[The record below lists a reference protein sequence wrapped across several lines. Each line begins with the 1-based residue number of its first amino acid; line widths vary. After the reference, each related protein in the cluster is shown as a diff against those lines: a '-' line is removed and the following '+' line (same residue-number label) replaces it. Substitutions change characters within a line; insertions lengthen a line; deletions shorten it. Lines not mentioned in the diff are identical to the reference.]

1 MNKNVHHPPDYSS
14 VPQDNLILEHY
25 GINEL
30 NFESI
35 KRYREKFSASKPDH
49 PWNGLEMKDFL
60 YKIGAWG
67 KVRNTNKEGLTLA
80 GLLMFSEER
89 IITEV
94 LPQYFIEY
102 RENLGETT
110 DEAWSKRFTSQD
122 GTWSGN
128 VFDFYFKTST
138 DLVGSFDSLY
148 KRSNSTQ
155 SDETAIKACLQE
167 SLINA
172 LVHSDYYGEGGVVI
186 EKEST
191 LFRFSNPG
199 LLRISVEQA
208 LEGNISNLRN
218 PNLFK
223 MFILIGLCKRT
234 GSGLKS
240 IETAW
245 KYYGDDAFD
254 LTQDPESERTILTLH
269 VNLNVTE
276 EQEQEHFEEI
286 TESDLFLF
294 PEEEHHEPLMAN
306 FDVLENSVN
315 KETSSYNNEGNT
327 IDSEINSVN
336 KESDSYNKSVDSI
349 NSEINSCNNGVN
361 SLNSETNSCNNEVD
375 SYNKEALPF
384 DRLDSILNS
393 YNSEMLATNDE
404 KIEMA
409 GNALITETEEEEIN
423 VSSPKEVEEKLW
435 EISEL
440 ARRKKR
446 LSPSVMEE
454 IIMKLCTQRPLMI
467 RELADLLGRTPDGLR
482 NNYLAK
488 LLDKGKVRLKY
499 PNQINHPKQAYIAV
513 EKQN

>member
-1 MNKNVHHPPDYSS
+1 MNINIHQPPEYSS

-35 KRYREKFSASKPDH
+35 KRYREKFSANKPDH
-49 PWNGLEMKDFL
+49 PWNGLEIKEFL

-89 IITEV
+89 VITEV

-102 RENLGETT
+102 RETLDSTT

-128 VFDFYFKTST
+128 VFDFYVKTST
-138 DLVGSFDSLY
+138 DLVENFDSLY
-148 KRSNSTQ
+148 KRQNSTHT
-155 SDETAIKACLQE
+155 DETAIVSCLHE

-172 LVHSDYYGEGGVVI
+172 LVHADYYGEGGIVM
-186 EKEST
+186 EKERA

-234 GSGLKS
+234 GSGLKG

-245 KYYGDDAFD
+245 KYYGPDAFD
-254 LTQDPESERTILTLH
+254 LAQDSESERTILTLH

-276 EQEQEHFEEI
+276 EDELIEEI
-286 TESDLFLF
+286 TESDLFLS
-294 PEEEHHEPLMAN
+294 PEEESNESLMAN
-306 FDVLENSVN
+306 FDDSE
-315 KETSSYNNEGNT
+315 SSYNNELSSYN
-327 IDSEINSVN
+327 SESNSMN
-336 KESDSYNKSVDSI
+336 KEESSCNKRGNSFNKGNNSYNNAY
-349 NSEINSCNNGVN
+349 NSSNSGSN
-361 SLNSETNSCNNEVD
+361 SYNSDGN
-375 SYNKEALPF
+375 SYNKEELPF
-384 DRLDSILNS
+384 EHLDSMLNS
-393 YNSEMLATNDE
+393 YNSEILVTNEENIDLAVNDSTN
-404 KIEMA
+404 
-409 GNALITETEEEEIN
+409 ETTKEEVVN
-423 VSSPKEVEEKLW
+423 SPSPEEVERKLW

-446 LSPSVMEE
+446 LSPNIMEE
-454 IIMKLCTQRPLMI
+454 IITELCTQKPLMI
-467 RELADLLGRTPDGLR
+467 RELADLVGRTPDGLR

-488 LLDKGKVRLKY
+488 LLAKGKVKLKY
-499 PNQINHPKQAYIAV
+499 PEQINHPKQAYIAV
-513 EKQN
+513 KRQQK